1 MYCSNCG
8 NALRQGLK
16 YCNRC
21 GAITTFEL
29 EKTVTSSGSGKIVE
43 TLAAATGGIGVVGII
58 AVAVLISRL
67 LRLDDIKPP
76 AFLLVLVFSLMI
88 FGIICLLIRQI
99 SKLTGRS
106 SNFSASNDGGMHGRE
121 SLPQTGNT
129 AQLEARREPVGS
141 VTDHTTRL
149 FEESF
154 AEKSKN

>member
-21 GAITTFEL
+21 GAITTVEL
-29 EKTVTSSGSGKIVE
+29 EKTATSSDSSKIVQ
-43 TLAAATGGIGVVGII
+43 TLSGAVGAIGVVGVI

-76 AFLLVLVFSLMI
+76 AFLLVLVFSVMI

-99 SKLTGRS
+99 SKLSGRS
-106 SNFSASNDGGMHGRE
+106 SNFSASKDGGLQGRE
-121 SLPQTGNT
+121 SLPHTGNT
-129 AQLEARREPVGS
+129 AQLEAPREPISS